1 MKHVFLFGSGRDVS
15 TRSIRQANHSRE
27 LQIRIGPWI
36 IRPARRI
43 SVAPLRLEEYLEILE
58 QKVNAGVI
66 IVQSP
71 DLTAMPMAKLREL
84 IAQLKEPDAE
94 ALIERTQAFLVPNA
108 DHAEGVSDAIEST
121 SEGAEGGAPSL
132 GAEDSLPPSPDV
144 VGDAA
149 PSVVELERE
158 AAADIEAKVLEEV
171 IDAMAP
177 SEAETQPEVVVPE
190 ELAVTPTPTLDA
202 PSGPLSARTLPDGWK
217 DLSNK
222 NLFELAKLNNVAMPD
237 KASKATLIS
246 TLEAWLGGN

>member
-27 LQIRIGPWI
+27 LQIRVGPWI

-84 IAQLKEPDAE
+84 IAQLKEPE
-94 ALIERTQAFLVPNA
+94 ALEGTQVETPPA
-108 DHAEGVSDAIEST
+108 AENTNVEGAAG
-121 SEGAEGGAPSL
+121 GAEGGAPSL

-149 PSVVELERE
+149 PSIVELERE
-158 AAADIEAKVLEEV
+158 AAADIETKVIEEV